1 LGELESSASAGGSGA
16 GIRRGTANLPLKRAL
31 RPDVPEPFPREE
43 TTMADKSK
51 GVDGK
56 KKRKKKPPE
65 LKETKKR

>member
-1 LGELESSASAGGSGA
+1 VTRGA
-16 GIRRGTANLPLKRAL
+16 GIRRGAANLPLKRAL
-31 RPDVPEPFPREE
+31 RPDVPEPFPRGE

-65 LKETKKR
+65 LKESKKR